1 MILAT
6 GLRLCSSMIVAV
18 LLLQA
23 VDAHGQEASTVIGP
37 RNPELKAGADA
48 LLAGDIKD
56 GVRLTL
62 LGLKHATGTREH
74 HTAWSNLC
82 AGYFLLDDP
91 DVALDYCDRVLA
103 ENDQHW
109 RAYNNRALVYIEMGR
124 YEEAEEDLQK
134 GEAIAPRSRTLKSTR
149 SMLRDA
155 IEPVAPSIII
165 DDRRKPPADD
175 NDE

>member
-1 MILAT
+1 MIRAA
-6 GLRLCSSMIVAV
+6 GLRLCSAVIVAG
-18 LLLQA
+18 LLLYA
-23 VDAHGQEASTVIGP
+23 AEIPAQESRTVIGST
-37 RNPELKAGADA
+37 NPELKDGADA
-48 LLAGDIKD
+48 LLAGDARK

-62 LGLKHATGTREH
+62 LGLKHAHGARER

-82 AGYFLLDDP
+82 AGYFLLEDP
-91 DVALDYCDRVLA
+91 DAALDYCDRVLA

-109 RAYNNRALVYIEMGR
+109 RAYNNRALIYIEMGR

-134 GEAIAPRSRTLKSTR
+134 GEAIAPGSRTLKSAR

-155 IEPVAPSIII
+155 IEPVAPSIVI
-165 DDRRKPPADD
+165 DDRRKPAADD